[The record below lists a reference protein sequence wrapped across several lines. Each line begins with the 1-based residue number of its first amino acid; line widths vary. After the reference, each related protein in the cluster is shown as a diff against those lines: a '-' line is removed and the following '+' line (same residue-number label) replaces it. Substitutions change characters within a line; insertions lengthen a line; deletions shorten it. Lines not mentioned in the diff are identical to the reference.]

1 MSSYTE
7 ISLVIL
13 NLCYLFRTIYH
24 FKATKLLLQSV
35 FVSRFSLNFL
45 RFLPTTQPKGGVE
58 TDRSY
63 WFSTEGNSPICY
75 LLTDTSK
82 VHCCAQNIGENHDS
96 IFLIIEKKP
105 RKHDEVRKSKHLGL
119 SCADLNRL
127 LFFGMIVCKLTTW
140 LVTIFD
146 VYILAE
152 QALKSPIIC
161 MWSQT
166 SWNLLRHSLRKGCHN
181 LKWNWAIN
189 KKIK

>member
-1 MSSYTE
+1 MSGYTE

-82 VHCCAQNIGENHDS
+82 VHCCAQNIGEKSWFHFSHN
-96 IFLIIEKKP
+96 
-105 RKHDEVRKSKHLGL
+105 RKE
-119 SCADLNRL
+119 
-127 LFFGMIVCKLTTW
+127 TTQTW
-140 LVTIFD
+140 
-146 VYILAE
+146 
-152 QALKSPIIC
+152 
-161 MWSQT
+161 WSQEKQTFRSQLRRFEQILVLWDDCLQAHDVVGNDIWCLHFGRT
-166 SWNLLRHSLRKGCHN
+166 SLEVSHN
-181 LKWNWAIN
+181 LHVITN
-189 KKIK
+189 KLEFIAPLVAQRLSQFKVKLSNQ